1 MDNENKKGRLSEL
14 LSYAGKHKYL
24 SYAAI
29 ALSMVSAILS
39 VVPFYYIWK
48 IVDEVLTVMPDY
60 SLAVNIVN
68 YGWMAMGFTVL
79 SIMIYVTGLM
89 CSHLA
94 AFRVARNMKKKL
106 VSHSMDLPPGTFDT
120 VGSGNIRRIIFDS
133 TAATETYLAHNLP
146 DKAGS
151 MVLPIVLCV
160 MLFYFDWKMGI
171 LCALPLMFPVLAFMT
186 MMRGEKRKE
195 RMDLYQNSLGDM
207 NKEAVEYVRGISVV
221 KTFQQTM
228 DTFTNF
234 KKTIE
239 DYGKHVLS
247 FSKTS
252 KVPMTVF
259 YLSVNLVYLPMM
271 LYVAYLSLGQP
282 FDSALITDFIF
293 YIVFTPIISVLMM
306 KVMFASNEN
315 LIVDDA
321 LSRINYVLSLKPL
334 PEPSEPKTPADSTVV
349 FENVSFV
356 YDGGE
361 TPAVKDFNITMKPG
375 TITALVGPSGS
386 GKSTVAGLLC
396 RFWDPTAGEIKVGG
410 VDIREIGSAK
420 LSGIISGVFQNSR
433 LIAGTISENV
443 RMGRPDATDEMV
455 LCALKAAQCNDIIDK
470 MPDGVNTLIGTEGVF
485 LSGGETQRIAIARA
499 FIKDSPIVVLDEATA
514 FADPENEHLVQKAFE
529 ELAKN
534 KTVLLIAHRLTTV
547 KNADQICVMEKGEVV
562 EVGTH
567 DELVGKGCSYGK
579 MWKEYQTSLTWKI
592 AEAV

>member
-1 MDNENKKGRLSEL
+1 MSEL